1 MKKTYMTPAIEVIRI
16 ATQHMIASSKPG
28 VGGTTSTESDL
39 LSRELDWDED

>member
-16 ATQHMIASSKPG
+16 ATQHMIAGSGPG
-28 VGGTTSTESDL
+28 VSGTTNQESDL